1 MKHLEHHEGAGRVK
15 ENPRDGE
22 AWWAAVYGVAQS
34 WTRLKRLHF
43 DFSLSCTG
51 DGNGNPLQCSC
62 LENPRDGGAWW
73 AAVYGA
79 TQSQTRLKGLSS
91 SSSRVK
97 HKCQLLIRRRQPD
110 VHWNDCLL
118 QKWLLSEKAKCVPRR
133 NEHVCPNRHL
143 HVNVPS
149 NIIHN
154 SHKAETIKCPST
166 EEKKM
171 WCIYTAEYYSTKKKK
186 EVLVSVTTWMKL
198 ENILLS
204 ERSQTQKITYCINFV
219 CMKCP
224 RGKPIETESRLLV
237 SRDWVEGPPG
247 SDCQW
252 TGDLF
257 MEWWKCSKLGLWW
270 WSYSRVHVPKVT
282 ELDTFTALI
291 LW

>member
-1 MKHLEHHEGAGRVK
+1 MTVCSKSDCWAKKPSAYLEEM
-15 ENPRDGE
+15 N
-22 AWWAAVYGVAQS
+22 
-34 WTRLKRLHF
+34 T
-43 DFSLSCTG
+43 
-51 DGNGNPLQCSC
+51 
-62 LENPRDGGAWW
+62 
-73 AAVYGA
+73 
-79 TQSQTRLKGLSS
+79 
-91 SSSRVK
+91 
-97 HKCQLLIRRRQPD
+97 
-110 VHWNDCLL
+110 
-118 QKWLLSEKAKCVPRR
+118 
-133 NEHVCPNRHL
+133 CPHRHL

-171 WCIYTAEYYSTKKKK
+171 WCIYTAEYYSTEK
-186 EVLVSVTTWMKL
+186 EVLISVTTWMKL

-282 ELDTFTALI
+282 ELDTFTSLNFMVGELYLHKVVI
-291 LW
+291 LKTKYTFIDLWDLGVKFKITIVRLTQWASHKNVITLTLSIY